1 MIEELRLMI
10 FDFSILKRI
19 SIRLIVA
26 KQINNSTNKRINI

>member
-1 MIEELRLMI
+1 MIEELQLMI

-19 SIRLIVA
+19 SIRLFVE